1 MARKKK
7 AGKKKPRDPNP
18 EDALR
23 DLEHRIEQGLPRVS
37 ILRGD
42 EAYFRERGVRALS
55 DRARADGLEVCR
67 HDPLDPDYS
76 AGRLVDDLSTGALF
90 QASRCI
96 VLHHAERVVV
106 DRASAFSAAVRDAML
121 AWIASASPGAI
132 VLSADK
138 LRADHA
144 LAKAVKE
151 AEGPIVGCRRLYDT
165 PPPWNPDP
173 RNTELAQWCGAR
185 ARSLGVKLDSA
196 EAYYVVAATGNDL
209 NAIEDRLKGL
219 VGRGSEAIQEL
230 VTWDSSASVWDV
242 AESLVAGDVRKAA
255 VGIETLFS
263 GGAVQRDGSRTLDQ
277 SGIVAQLS
285 TAVSAKLRE
294 AVRGAGELEA
304 GRGVSAAAAA
314 AGVRGPKPAVD
325 AFERRMGSRAP
336 GAWKPMLED
345 FARLERRSRSSV
357 QVDATDFMQLA
368 LRWRGS
374 SAGSGSRSRGR

>member
-1 MARKKK
+1 MARKK
-7 AGKKKPRDPNP
+7 AGKRKPRDPNP
-18 EDALR
+18 EEALR
-23 DLEHRIEQGLPRVS
+23 DLEHRIAGGLPRAA

-55 DRARADGLEVCR
+55 DRARQDGLEVCR

-90 QASRCI
+90 QSARCV
-96 VLHHAERVVV
+96 VLHHAERVLV

-121 AWIASASPGAI
+121 GWLAGGGPGAL

-144 LAKAVKE
+144 VAKAVKE
-151 AEGPIVGCRRLYDT
+151 ADGPVVGCRRLYDT

-173 RNTELAQWCGAR
+173 RNTELAQWCGGR
-185 ARSLGVKLDSA
+185 ARELGVKLDAA

-219 VGRGSEAIQEL
+219 VGRGAEAIQEL

-242 AESLVAGDVRKAA
+242 AEHLVCGDVRKAA

-277 SGIVAQLS
+277 GGIVAQLS
-285 TAVSAKLRE
+285 TAISAKLRE

-304 GRGVSAAAAA
+304 AVSYTHLTLPTKA
-314 AGVRGPKPAVD
+314 
-325 AFERRMGSRAP
+325 
-336 GAWKPMLED
+336 
-345 FARLERRSRSSV
+345 
-357 QVDATDFMQLA
+357 
-368 LRWRGS
+368 
-374 SAGSGSRSRGR
+374 

>member
-1 MARKKK
+1 MARKK
-7 AGKKKPRDPNP
+7 AGKRKPRDPNP
-18 EDALR
+18 EEALR
-23 DLEHRIEQGLPRVS
+23 DLEHRIAGGLPRAA

-55 DRARADGLEVCR
+55 DRARQDGLEVCR

-90 QASRCI
+90 QSARCV
-96 VLHHAERVVV
+96 VLHHAERVLV

-121 AWIASASPGAI
+121 GWLAGGGPGAL

-144 LAKAVKE
+144 VAKAVKE
-151 AEGPIVGCRRLYDT
+151 VDGPVVGCRRLYDT

-173 RNTELAQWCGAR
+173 RNTELAQWCGGR
-185 ARSLGVKLDSA
+185 ARELGVKLDAA

-219 VGRGSEAIQEL
+219 VGRGAEAIQEL

-242 AESLVAGDVRKAA
+242 AEHLVCGDVRKAA

-277 SGIVAQLS
+277 GGIVAQLS
-285 TAVSAKLRE
+285 TAISAKLRE

-304 GRGVSAAAAA
+304 GRGVAAATAA

-325 AFERRMGSRAP
+325 AFERRIQARRP
-336 GAWKPMLED
+336 EAWRPMLD
-345 FARLERRSRSSV
+345 DLGQLERRSRSSV
-357 QVDATDFMQLA
+357 QVDGTDFMQLA
-368 LRWRGS
+368 LRWRSQGT
-374 SAGSGSRSRGR
+374 GSRSRRR

>member
-1 MARKKK
+1 M
-7 AGKKKPRDPNP
+7 
-18 EDALR
+18 
-23 DLEHRIEQGLPRVS
+23 
-37 ILRGD
+37 
-42 EAYFRERGVRALS
+42 
-55 DRARADGLEVCR
+55 
-67 HDPLDPDYS
+67 
-76 AGRLVDDLSTGALF
+76 
-90 QASRCI
+90 
-96 VLHHAERVVV
+96 
-106 DRASAFSAAVRDAML
+106 
-121 AWIASASPGAI
+121 
-132 VLSADK
+132 
-138 LRADHA
+138 
-144 LAKAVKE
+144 
-151 AEGPIVGCRRLYDT
+151 
-165 PPPWNPDP
+165 
-173 RNTELAQWCGAR
+173 
-185 ARSLGVKLDSA
+185 
-196 EAYYVVAATGNDL
+196 AATGNDL

-325 AFERRMGSRAP
+325 AFERRMGARAP